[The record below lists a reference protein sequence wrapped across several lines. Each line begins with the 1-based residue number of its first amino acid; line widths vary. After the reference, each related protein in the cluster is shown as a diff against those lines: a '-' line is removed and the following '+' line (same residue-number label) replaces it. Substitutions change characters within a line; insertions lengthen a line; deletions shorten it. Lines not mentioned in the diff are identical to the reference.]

1 MTAVL
6 IILALDLAMLAYAH
20 HAARV
25 RAELAVISTDLRCIA
40 LVVQKDAANKSAAE
54 AHKVADAAVETARL
68 AWRYVS
74 TRALAEV
81 SS

>member
-6 IILALDLAMLAYAH
+6 LILALDLAMLAH
-20 HAARV
+20 LWH
-25 RAELAVISTDLRCIA
+25 RATVEAQLTVIWTDLRCIA
-40 LVVQKDAANKSAAE
+40 LVVEKNAANARAAE

-81 SS
+81 SG